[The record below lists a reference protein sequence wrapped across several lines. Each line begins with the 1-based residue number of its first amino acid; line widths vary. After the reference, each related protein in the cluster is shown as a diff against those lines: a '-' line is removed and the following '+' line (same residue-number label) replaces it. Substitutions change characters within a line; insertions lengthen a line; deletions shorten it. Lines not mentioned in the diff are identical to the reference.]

1 MEIRKVSDS
10 VSIYSDGKRLQVIHN
25 LGDEFI
31 LDFKVGAHRK
41 AITCPSCKQAVF
53 LSWATGIEGEIDEHG
68 YYFHAVEPFNIRKIN
83 QEFQDAFED
92 APPKHSFTIR
102 NKMRG

>member
-1 MEIRKVSDS
+1 M
-10 VSIYSDGKRLQVIHN
+10 
-25 LGDEFI
+25 
-31 LDFKVGAHRK
+31 
-41 AITCPSCKQAVF
+41 
-53 LSWATGIEGEIDEHG
+53 SWATGIEGEIDEHG
-68 YYFHAVEPFNIRKIN
+68 YYFHAYEPFNIRKIN

>member
-1 MEIRKVSDS
+1 MNRVKADLQCPFCGHCKV
-10 VSIYSDGKRLQVIHN
+10 V
-25 LGDEFI
+25 
-31 LDFKVGAHRK
+31 KVGAHSK

-53 LSWATGIEGEIDEHG
+53 LAWATGIEGETDEHG

-92 APPKHSFTIR
+92 APPRRPFAIR
-102 NKMRG
+102 SKMKG

>member
-1 MEIRKVSDS
+1 M
-10 VSIYSDGKRLQVIHN
+10 
-25 LGDEFI
+25 EFI
-31 LDFKVGAHRK
+31 KVKVDLQCPFCGHCKVVKVGAHRK
-41 AITCPSCKQAVF
+41 AITRPSCKQAIF

-83 QEFQDAFED
+83 QEFQDVFED

>member
-1 MEIRKVSDS
+1 
-10 VSIYSDGKRLQVIHN
+10 L
-25 LGDEFI
+25 
-31 LDFKVGAHRK
+31 A
-41 AITCPSCKQAVF
+41 
-53 LSWATGIEGEIDEHG
+53 WATGIEGYVDEHG
-68 YYFHAVEPFNIRKIN
+68 FYFHAYEPFNIRKIN